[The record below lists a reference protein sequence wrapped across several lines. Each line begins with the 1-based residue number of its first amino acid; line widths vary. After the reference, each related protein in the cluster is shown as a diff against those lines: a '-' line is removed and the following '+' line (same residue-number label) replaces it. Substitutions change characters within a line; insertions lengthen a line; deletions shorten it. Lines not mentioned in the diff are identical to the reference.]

1 MLRHL
6 RLIALFLRI
15 SLQNDAAYRL
25 DFFLRAGVAVLQ
37 LGGELLA
44 LWTIF
49 ANTRSLAG
57 WSAAEV
63 VVLLGVFRV
72 MDGLIGMCIAPNM
85 RRIMHDIRDGTL
97 DFVLIRPVDSQF
109 YASFRAFVAWRVTDL
124 ILGTALV
131 AAGAWYASA
140 SLSPGTLLL
149 FVIMLAA
156 GTTIVYSFW
165 LILATTVFWF
175 TRINNIEMVFWNA
188 FEAGRYPIDIYHPV
202 VRWMLTFVLPLAFL
216 TTFPAGV
223 LTGKTGW
230 TGLGAA
236 LVVAPLML
244 AAASWFW
251 RFGLRHYRGASA

>member
-6 RLIALFLRI
+6 RLIALFLRL

-25 DFFLRAGVAVLQ
+25 DFFLRVGVALLQ
-37 LGGELLA
+37 FGGELLA

-49 ANTRSLAG
+49 SNTRSLAG
-57 WSAAEV
+57 WSAPEV

-85 RRIMHDIRDGTL
+85 RRIMHEIRDGTL
-97 DFVLIRPVDSQF
+97 DFVLLRPLDSQF
-109 YASFRAFVAWRVTDL
+109 YASFRTFIVWRITDL
-124 ILGTALV
+124 VLGVVLT
-131 AAGAWYASA
+131 AAGAWYASPR
-140 SLSPGTLLL
+140 LSPDRLLL
-149 FVIMLAA
+149 FMVMLAA
-156 GTTIVYSFW
+156 GATIVYSFW

-175 TRINNIEMVFWNA
+175 TRISNIEMVFWNA

-230 TGLGAA
+230 AGLAAA
-236 LVVAPLML
+236 LLVAPLML

-251 RFGLRHYRGASA
+251 RFGLRHYSGASA

>member
-6 RLIALFLRI
+6 RLITLFLRL

-25 DFFLRAGVAVLQ
+25 DFFLRVGVAVLQ
-37 LGGELLA
+37 FCGELLV

-49 ANTRSLAG
+49 TNTRSLAG

-63 VVLLGVFRV
+63 VVLLGVFRM

-85 RRIMHDIRDGTL
+85 RRIMHEIRDGTL
-97 DFVLIRPVDSQF
+97 DFVLLRPVDSQF
-109 YASFRAFVAWRVTDL
+109 YASFRAFVVWRITDL
-124 ILGTALV
+124 VLGAVLTLT
-131 AAGAWYASA
+131 GAWFASA
-140 SLSPGTLLL
+140 RLTPDRLLL
-149 FVIMLAA
+149 FGVMLAA
-156 GTTIVYSFW
+156 GATIVYSFW

-216 TTFPAGV
+216 TTFPAGA

-230 TGLGAA
+230 TGLVAA
-236 LVVAPLML
+236 VLVASLML

-251 RFGLRHYRGASA
+251 RFGLRHYSGASA